1 MRSEVRVHELLGL
14 LVLTFAS
21 SACARS
27 RPSDEIYANGRIEG
41 DEVRV
46 AAKIGGRLLHLGS
59 REGESVAREQL
70 LAELSA
76 EELEAQQRQAAAG
89 VAAAQ
94 AALAQAEAQVAVWRH
109 HDAKARIDL
118 QRMQALLEA
127 GAAAARQLD
136 AAENAAEEA
145 RGQLEVARA
154 AVDEARAALGER
166 RAAEAAAQV
175 RLDERRVVSPLDGVV
190 LLRLVEEGEVVQAG
204 QPLLVLVDPRDLFL
218 KVYVA
223 ESQIGK
229 VRLGNPARIT
239 VDAFPDRAFA
249 GRVAEVAE
257 RAEFTPRD
265 VHMPDERTRLV
276 FAVKIRLENEDGFL
290 KPGMPADA
298 RILWEQGAGDG

>member
-1 MRSEVRVHELLGL
+1 MWSEPRFHGLLGL
-14 LVLTFAS
+14 LVLAFAS

-27 RPSDEIYANGRIEG
+27 RPSDEIYGNGRIEG
-41 DEVRV
+41 DEVRI
-46 AAKIGGRLLHLGS
+46 AAKIGGRLLRLGS
-59 REGESVAREQL
+59 REGESVARGQL

-76 EELEAQQRQAAAG
+76 EELEAHVRQAAAG

-94 AALAQAEAQVAVWRH
+94 AALARAEAQVAVWSH
-109 HDAKARIDL
+109 HEAKAQTDL
-118 QRMQALLEA
+118 ERMQALLEA

-145 RGQLEVARA
+145 RGRLEVARA
-154 AVDEARAALGER
+154 AVEEARAVLGER
-166 RAAEAAAQV
+166 RAAEAAARA

-190 LLRLVEEGEVVQAG
+190 LLRLAEEGEVVQAG

-229 VRLGNPARIT
+229 VRLGNPARIA
-239 VDAFPDRAFA
+239 VDAFPDRTFA

-257 RAEFTPRD
+257 QAEFTPRD

-298 RILWEQGAGDG
+298 RILWEQEAEDG